1 MTLKSNNKFLLLIV
15 VLFLTSLLLFV
26 ISSLYQIHAWG
37 DTSNLFGNF
46 YEIKNN
52 KTIYTDVFVHR
63 GPIYFVFLAF
73 INFFIELKIHNII
86 YYIFIHLFFFT
97 LSIIYFLSSIKID
110 LVKQFLVI
118 SIFLIFLITVGI
130 DAMSFQ
136 IFHSGLMLIF
146 ITSLFNIINNNNKN
160 LNIIIMS
167 VIMPLIFFS
176 RIDGVIYFIFIFLL
190 RLNNIFKIVILTALV
205 SVSMFYLLSSHY
217 NFDMQNLMINSYHYN
232 MEYRGPGPFNILY
245 PKTQWITKLFIISL
259 IFNFIIFYK
268 NKKINYFQT
277 IILNTHMIIAVVTF
291 FLLSIIN
298 LIKYLIKEIYYTTKN
313 QALFDG
319 LSGEQIIFLKDGVV
333 YLQYLL
339 VIIFLIIS
347 WKIYNIFNQKYKLSV
362 KLIFTEIKIMIKD
375 KIEIVLILIFLL
387 EIAKFTINNISFPSN
402 FLLVVILPFAYLMKN
417 NLGIKNLLFYKKLNL
432 FVLILVLGFTAIKYQ
447 KVYNLD
453 TNITE
458 NYKNKISNFVNFVRE
473 EKIDYILGTD
483 AHFYKISSIK
493 DKNIIYFDQHLLRY
507 DLDLTKFKTAKLYSD
522 KLKEISK
529 INSKIMMPCFY
540 LEFDQINT
548 RFINKNFTKIKEFDF
563 SNFTYCVL
571 ESFAK

>member
-15 VLFLTSLLLFV
+15 ILFVASLVLYV
-26 ISSLYQIHAWG
+26 ISSLYQIHAWA

-63 GPIYFVFLAF
+63 GPIYFFFLDV
-73 INFFIELKIHNII
+73 INFFIELKISNII
-86 YYIFIHLFFFT
+86 YYIFIHLFFFI

-110 LVKQFLVI
+110 FVKQFLVI
-118 SIFLIFLITVGI
+118 SIFLIFLMAVEI
-130 DAMSFQ
+130 DSMSFQ
-136 IFHSGLMLIF
+136 VFHSGLMLIF
-146 ITSLFNIINNNNKN
+146 IASLFNLINNNNKN
-160 LNIIIMS
+160 LNIIIMA

-176 RIDGVIYFIFIFLL
+176 RIDGVIYFVFIFLL
-190 RLNNIFKIVILTALV
+190 KINYIFKIIILAALIF
-205 SVSMFYLLSSHY
+205 VSMFFLLSSNY

-232 MEYRGPGPFNILY
+232 VEYRGPGAFNILY
-245 PKTQWITKLFIISL
+245 PKTDWIKKLFIISL

-277 IILNTHMIIAVVTF
+277 IILNTHMIIAIITF

-298 LIKYLIKEIYYTTKN
+298 FIKYLIKEIYHTIQNKT
-313 QALFDG
+313 LFDS
-319 LSGEQIIFLKDGVV
+319 LSEYQIIFLKDAVV

-339 VIIFLIIS
+339 VLIFLIIS
-347 WKIYNIFNQKYKLSV
+347 WKIYNQKYKLSV
-362 KLIFTEIKIMIKD
+362 KLIFSEIQIMIKD
-375 KIEIVLILIFLL
+375 KIEIVLILVFLL
-387 EIAKFTINNISFPSN
+387 EIAKFLINNISFPSG
-402 FLLVVILPFAYLMKN
+402 FLLVAILPYAYLIKN

-458 NYKNKISNFVNFVRE
+458 NYKNKISSFENFVRE

-483 AHFYKISSIK
+483 AHFYKISGIK

-507 DLDLTKFKTAKLYSD
+507 DLDLTKFKTAKIYSD
-522 KLKEISK
+522 RLKKISK
-529 INSKIMMPCFY
+529 ISSKIMIPCFY

-548 RFINKNFTKIKEFDF
+548 RFINKNFIKIKEFNF
-563 SNFTYCVL
+563 SNFGYCVL
-571 ESFAK
+571 ESFTK